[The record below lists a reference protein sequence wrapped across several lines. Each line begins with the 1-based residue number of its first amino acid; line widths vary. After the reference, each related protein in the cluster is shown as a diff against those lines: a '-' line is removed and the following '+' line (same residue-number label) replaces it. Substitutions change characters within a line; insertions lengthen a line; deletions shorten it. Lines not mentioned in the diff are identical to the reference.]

1 MGRDLNAKCKQC
13 RREGVKLFLKGDRCA
28 SSKCALLKRNYFPG
42 IHGLKLGRNNRMSG
56 YGTQLREKQKAKRTY
71 RILEKQFINYFK
83 KAISKTGDTNNFL
96 FQMLE
101 LRFDNVV
108 YRASLCSSR
117 DTARQAICHG
127 HFLVNGKKVDIPSY
141 QLQVKDKITLSA
153 KSQKQA
159 MFLDLVE
166 KLKGKQA
173 PDWLVVD
180 PKEAQIV
187 IVDLPDIK
195 KNTPEFDLKHIVEFY
210 SR

>member
-1 MGRDLNAKCKQC
+1 
-13 RREGVKLFLKGDRCA
+13 
-28 SSKCALLKRNYFPG
+28 
-42 IHGLKLGRNNRMSG
+42 MSG

-83 KAISKTGDTNNFL
+83 KAVSKTGDTNNFL

-108 YRASLCSSR
+108 YRAGLCSSR

-141 QLQVKDKITLSA
+141 QLQMKDKITLRA
-153 KSQKQA
+153 KSQKQSL
-159 MFLDLVE
+159 FLDLVE
-166 KLKGKQA
+166 KMKDKQA

-180 PKEAQIV
+180 PKEAQII
-187 IVDLPDIK
+187 IVDLPNIK
-195 KNTPEFDLKHIVEFY
+195 KNTPEFDLKHIIEFY

>member
-1 MGRDLNAKCKQC
+1 
-13 RREGVKLFLKGDRCA
+13 
-28 SSKCALLKRNYFPG
+28 
-42 IHGLKLGRNNRMSG
+42 MSG